1 MKPRFFACTA
11 FALFALALASFG
23 QGSQLQPD
31 PKSSATRDPTA
42 LSGEYEFLHQ
52 GEILQ
57 LTIQPDD
64 SSADKKVTGFISR
77 HGELES
83 DRGTP
88 LDHFIAEG
96 ILRGDQLEFRTGTI
110 HGVWFE
116 FKGSIKHGPGR
127 SPAERGYFVVEGKLT
142 QHVLDRDRHESAQ
155 SRQVTLNSMPAEPS
169 Q

>member
-1 MKPRFFACTA
+1 MKPRFLACTA
-11 FALFALALASFG
+11 FACIALAHASFA

-31 PKSSATRDPTA
+31 PKSSAAADPTA

-64 SSADKKVTGFISR
+64 SSADKKITGFVSR

-88 LDHFIAEG
+88 LDHFITNG
-96 ILRGDQLEFRTGTI
+96 VLHGDQLQFRTGTI

-116 FKGSIKHGPGR
+116 FKGSIKRGPGH
-127 SPAERGYFVVEGKLT
+127 SPGERGYFMLEGKLT
-142 QHVLDRDRHESAQ
+142 EHVVDRDRHETAQ
-155 SRQVTLNSMPAEPS
+155 SREVTFHSMPAEAS